1 MRISPMLRS
10 IRGLQTSHLRLADAQ
25 TQITNSKSSADAVEK
40 QMRNLASIQTVYMDK
55 LNQKR
60 MEKHQK
66 EKRLRTHYRITGS
79 LLFAFVI
86 SVYFYSM
93 YAVSQEKFL
102 DDFEVPKAP
111 TKQHFFHF
119 LIEFI
124 IYVFICS
131 SFSPILYRYIRSK
144 VLFNKR
150 GLLNVSFFVC
160 LS

>member
-1 MRISPMLRS
+1 MNISIRANQYMRISPMLRS
-10 IRGLQTSHLRLADAQ
+10 IRGLQTSHQRLADAQ
-25 TQITNSKSSADAVEK
+25 TQITNTKPSAEAVEK

-111 TKQHFFHF
+111 TK
-119 LIEFI
+119 
-124 IYVFICS
+124 
-131 SFSPILYRYIRSK
+131 
-144 VLFNKR
+144 
-150 GLLNVSFFVC
+150 
-160 LS
+160 